1 MDALDAA
8 IAGQDVEAALALLAE
23 LVPEWERDE
32 VSD

>member
-8 IAGQDVEAALALLAE
+8 ISGQDREAALALLAE
-23 LVPEWERDE
+23 LVPEWERGD